1 MCFGLNPGSK
11 QALMSGHSAKYFL
24 SLLPLICLLSV
35 VTARPTGAG
44 HLEEDAQGG
53 PYFSLKLP
61 ERRL

>member
-1 MCFGLNPGSK
+1 
-11 QALMSGHSAKYFL
+11 MSGHSAKYFL